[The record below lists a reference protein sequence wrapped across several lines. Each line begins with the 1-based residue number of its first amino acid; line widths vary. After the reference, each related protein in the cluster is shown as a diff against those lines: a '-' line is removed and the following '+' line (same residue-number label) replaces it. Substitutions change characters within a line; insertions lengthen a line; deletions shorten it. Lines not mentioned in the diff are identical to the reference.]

1 VLLDLLQQYW
11 LPAARPMRISGKALV
26 TFDPPPQKRD
36 MKTIVDLK
44 IDSTAADVAAAV
56 DGAIAELTTS
66 HADPGIVA
74 VAKAEIDERV
84 RADWLA
90 LGDLGSTMLDWHAI
104 GIDGDPR
111 EAQFAKRE
119 RLTAA
124 DLDRFAAAMRRA
136 PRLVTVWGDLTGVD
150 RARLR
155 RLGTPIELTYDE
167 LIRRVDHPVPHRR

>member
-1 VLLDLLQQYW
+1 
-11 LPAARPMRISGKALV
+11 MN
-26 TFDPPPQKRD
+26 
-36 MKTIVDLK
+36 TIVDLK
-44 IDSTAADVAAAV
+44 IDTTAADAAAAV
-56 DGAIAELTTS
+56 EGAIAELTTS

-74 VAKAEIDERV
+74 VAKAEIDEHV
-84 RADWLA
+84 RADWLTMDE
-90 LGDLGSTMLDWHAI
+90 LGGTLLDWHAV

-124 DLDRFAAAMRRA
+124 DLDRFAAAMHRA

-155 RLGTPIELTYDE
+155 RLGTPVELTYDE
-167 LIRRVDHPVPHRR
+167 LIRRVDHPVPKRR